1 MCLDP
6 GNVIFGVFIP
16 YNSSR
21 AVGARQKY
29 TFNGNNLKS
38 AYIGPVT
45 RKVEGIENLQYSKKA
60 VISKL
65 KKKNTML

>member
-1 MCLDP
+1 MKGAIFFWASVFPLASGVGEQGGNLDQ
-6 GNVIFGVFIP
+6 IP
-16 YNSSR
+16 
-21 AVGARQKY
+21 
-29 TFNGNNLKS
+29 L
-38 AYIGPVT
+38 IGPVT